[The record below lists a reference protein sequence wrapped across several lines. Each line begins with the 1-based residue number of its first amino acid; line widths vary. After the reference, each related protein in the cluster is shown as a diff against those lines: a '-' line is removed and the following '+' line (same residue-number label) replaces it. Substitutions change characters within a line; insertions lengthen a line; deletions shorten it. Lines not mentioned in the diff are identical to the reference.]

1 MLLYGTPS
9 EDNFM
14 TLKMKGDVLIFT
26 ASTARR
32 SDERLTYREN
42 VTPSARVI
50 FLSQVCGRRTECLL

>member
-1 MLLYGTPS
+1 MLMSGTPS

-32 SDERLTYREN
+32 SDERLTYR
-42 VTPSARVI
+42 
-50 FLSQVCGRRTECLL
+50 